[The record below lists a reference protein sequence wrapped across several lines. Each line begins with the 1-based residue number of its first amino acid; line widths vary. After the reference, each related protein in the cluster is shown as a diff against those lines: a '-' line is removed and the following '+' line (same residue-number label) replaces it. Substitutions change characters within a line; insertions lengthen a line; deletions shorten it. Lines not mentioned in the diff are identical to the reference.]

1 MRSTMKPVFCVLVV
15 AVSTLFA
22 SARLEA
28 QTRADSAAILLH
40 TAEQLRLRGEAGA
53 ARVLLDHIERQYAGT
68 AAAAGTERIRVAMR
82 RMPDS
87 EGPGRTEL
95 ILWGTGY
102 GAWLGIAVPLMLD
115 ADSPEAYGVGF
126 LAGAPLGFLAARAL
140 AVRHQPT
147 IGQTRAITFGGSWG
161 TYQGFGWA
169 EALDIGDRRVN
180 DFCPPEFQEGCYY
193 EETDTPTRV
202 AIGVLGGL
210 AGIGT
215 GVLLS
220 RKPITGG
227 TAAAVGSGALWGTW
241 FGFALSM
248 IADLEDDALLSS
260 TLLAGNAALLGTAL
274 AAPRWGV
281 TEGRVRLVNVGGLI
295 GGLAG
300 VGVLLIA
307 QPDDDKVAISIPM
320 IGSAAG
326 LAVGIAT
333 TRDRVT
339 DSPRDG
345 GQGALLNV
353 DRGRW
358 ALDLPD
364 AAVTMAR
371 TDAGLRPAAYV
382 PLLRARF

>member
-1 MRSTMKPVFCVLVV
+1 MQSNMRPFLCVLVV
-15 AVSTLFA
+15 AACSLFA
-22 SARLEA
+22 RARLEA
-28 QTRADSAAILLH
+28 QTRAGSAAILLH

-53 ARVLLDHIERQYAGT
+53 ARALLDHIERQYAGT
-68 AAAAGTERIRVAMR
+68 AAAAGTERIRLAMR
-82 RMPDS
+82 RMPDA
-87 EGPGRTEL
+87 ERPGRTEM

-102 GAWLGIAVPLMLD
+102 GAWLGVAVPLMLD
-115 ADSPEAYGVGF
+115 ADAPEAYGVGF

-140 AVRHQPT
+140 AERRQPT

-169 EALDIGDRRVN
+169 EALDIGVRRVN
-180 DFCPPEFQEGCYY
+180 PSCPPEFQEGCYY

-202 AIGVLGGL
+202 GIGVLGGL

-227 TAAAVGSGALWGTW
+227 TAAATGSGALWGTW

-281 TEGRVRLVNVGGLI
+281 MEGRVRLVNVGGLI

-307 QPDDDKVAISIPM
+307 QPDNEKVAISIPM

-333 TRDRVT
+333 TRDRVI

-353 DRGRW
+353 DGGRW

-364 AAVTMAR
+364 AAVTMVR
-371 TDAGLRPAAYV
+371 TDVGLQPAAYV

>member
-1 MRSTMKPVFCVLVV
+1 MLRNMKTFFCVLVV
-15 AVSTLFA
+15 AVCALFG
-22 SARLEA
+22 SAKLEA

-53 ARVLLDHIERQYAGT
+53 ARALLDHIERQYAGT
-68 AAAAGTERIRVAMR
+68 AAAAGTERIRLAMR
-82 RMPDS
+82 RMSDP

-115 ADSPEAYGVGF
+115 ANSPEAYGVGF
-126 LAGAPLGFLAARAL
+126 LAGAPLGFLAARSL
-140 AVRHQPT
+140 AERNQPT
-147 IGQTRAITFGGSWG
+147 IGQTRSITFGGSWG

-169 EALDIGDRRVN
+169 EALDIGDRRVSN
-180 DFCPPEFQEGCYY
+180 FCPPEFQEDCYY

-215 GVLLS
+215 GVVLS

-227 TAAAVGSGALWGTW
+227 TAAATGSGALWGTW

-260 TLLAGNAALLGTAL
+260 TLLAGNAALLGTAV

-300 VGVLLIA
+300 VGALLIA
-307 QPDDDKVAISIPM
+307 QPDDERVAISIPM
-320 IGSAAG
+320 IGSAIG

-333 TRDRVT
+333 TRDRVI
-339 DSPRDG
+339 DSPGDG

-358 ALDLPD
+358 ALDLPT

>member
-1 MRSTMKPVFCVLVV
+1 MKHHVSVLVV
-15 AVSTLFA
+15 VLCALFP
-22 SARLEA
+22 SVRLEA
-28 QTRADSAAILLH
+28 QTRADSAAVLLH

-53 ARVLLDHIERQYAGT
+53 ARALLDHIARQYAGT
-68 AAAAGTERIRVAMR
+68 AAAAEIERVRLAMR
-82 RMPDS
+82 RMPDA

-115 ADSPEAYGVGF
+115 TDSPEAYGVGF
-126 LAGAPLGFLAARAL
+126 LAGAPLGFLAARSFAL
-140 AVRHQPT
+140 RNQPT

-169 EALDIGDRRVN
+169 EALDIGDRRVSS
-180 DFCPPEFQEGCYY
+180 FCPPEYPEGCYY
-193 EETDTPTRV
+193 EETDTRTRV
-202 AIGVLGGL
+202 AVGVLGGV

-215 GVLLS
+215 GALLA
-220 RKPITGG
+220 RRPITGG

-241 FGFALSM
+241 FGFALSL
-248 IADLEDDALLSS
+248 IADMEDDALLSS
-260 TLLAGNAALLGTAL
+260 TLLVGNAALLGTAL
-274 AAPRWGV
+274 AAPRWQV

-307 QPDDDKVAISIPM
+307 QPDDEKVGISIPM
-320 IGSAAG
+320 IGSAVG
-326 LAVGIAT
+326 LTVGIAT
-333 TRDRVT
+333 TRDRGI
-339 DSPRDG
+339 DDPRDSR
-345 GQGALLNV
+345 QGALLNV

-358 ALDLPD
+358 ALDMPD

>member
-1 MRSTMKPVFCVLVV
+1 MKHSLCVLVI
-15 AVSTLFA
+15 TLCA
-22 SARLEA
+22 LLPGIRLEA
-28 QTRADSAAILLH
+28 QTRADSAAVLLH

-53 ARVLLDHIERQYAGT
+53 ARALLDHIERQYAGT
-68 AAAAGTERIRVAMR
+68 AAAAEIDRVRLAMR
-82 RMPDS
+82 RMPDA

-115 ADSPEAYGVGF
+115 AGSPEAYGIGF
-126 LAGAPLGFLAARAL
+126 LAGAPLGFLAARSL
-140 AVRHQPT
+140 AVRSQPT

-169 EALDIGDRRVN
+169 EALDIGDRR
-180 DFCPPEFQEGCYY
+180 DGSFCPPEYPEGCYYY
-193 EETDTPTRV
+193 EETDTRPRV
-202 AIGVLGGL
+202 ALAVLGGL

-215 GVLLS
+215 GALLA
-220 RKPITGG
+220 RRPITGG

-241 FGFALSM
+241 FGFALSV
-248 IADLEDDALLSS
+248 IADMEDDALLSS
-260 TLLAGNAALLGTAL
+260 TLLAGNVALLGTSL
-274 AAPRWGV
+274 AAPRWEV
-281 TEGRVRLVNVGGLI
+281 TEGRVRLVNVGGLV
-295 GGLAG
+295 GGLAA

-307 QPDDDKVAISIPM
+307 QPDDEKVGISIPL
-320 IGSAAG
+320 IGSAVG

-333 TRDRVT
+333 TRDRVI
-339 DSPRDG
+339 DEPGDG
-345 GQGALLNV
+345 RQGALLNV

-358 ALDLPD
+358 ALDMPD

>member
-1 MRSTMKPVFCVLVV
+1 MRSRMRPVFCVLVV
-15 AVSTLFA
+15 AMGTLFA

-53 ARVLLDHIERQYAGT
+53 ARALLDHIERQYAGT
-68 AAAAGTERIRVAMR
+68 AAAAGTEQIRLAMR
-82 RMPDS
+82 RMPDP

-115 ADSPEAYGVGF
+115 ANSPEAYGVGF

-140 AVRHQPT
+140 AERNQPT

-169 EALDIGDRRVN
+169 EALDMGDRRVSN
-180 DFCPPEFQEGCYY
+180 FCPPEFQEGCYY
-193 EETDTPTRV
+193 EEADVPTRV

-220 RKPITGG
+220 RKPIMAG
-227 TAAAVGSGALWGTW
+227 TAAATGSGALWGTW

-248 IADLEDDALLSS
+248 IADLEDDALVSS
-260 TLLAGNAALLGTAL
+260 TLLAGNAVLLGTAL
-274 AAPRWGV
+274 TAPRWGV

-300 VGVLLIA
+300 VGALLIA
-307 QPDDDKVAISIPM
+307 QPDDERLAISIPM
-320 IGSAAG
+320 IGSAIG

-333 TRDRVT
+333 TRDRVI
-339 DSPRDG
+339 DSPGDG

-353 DRGRW
+353 DRGLW

-364 AAVTMAR
+364 ATVTMAR
-371 TDAGLRPAAYV
+371 TNGGLRPAAYV